1 MHVLALSSRF
11 SIEYRP
17 RNSKYFNIDWYL
29 SSARKERHTCVLP
42 EGDVALANLEPGSD
56 EGHESLVLAHGEH
69 GLQQEALGVHLHH
82 APVIVYNI

>member
-1 MHVLALSSRF
+1 MHVLALSSLALNTDRE
-11 SIEYRP
+11 IA
-17 RNSKYFNIDWYL
+17 NILTLIGTYHQL
-29 SSARKERHTCVLP
+29 VMVTTSVLP